1 MKSGKKSIILLA
13 VLAVIIGGAFLFE
26 HMQKQKVEQRHQE
39 QAQYQQERDRR
50 EQELI
55 QIAKDTEIGNG
66 VTLSDG
72 VRAYC
77 GTNGDWS
84 AFNGTV
90 FLEAHGASHWIEA
103 AFEVNK
109 ETEMLDLLEFD
120 SDLHPA
126 SNDEF
131 NAIISD
137 MIQATDR

>member
-1 MKSGKKSIILLA
+1 MRNGKRAIISLA
-13 VLAVIIGGAFLFE
+13 ILAVIIGGALLFKNIQN
-26 HMQKQKVEQRHQE
+26 QKAEQRYQE
-39 QAQYQQERDRR
+39 QAQYEEERNQH

-66 VTLSDG
+66 ITLGDG

-90 FLEAHGASHWIEA
+90 FLEAYGGSHWIEA
-103 AFEVNK
+103 AFEINK
-109 ETEMLDLLEFD
+109 GTETLDLLEFD
-120 SDLHPA
+120 SDLHPT
-126 SNDEF
+126 NDDEF

-137 MIQATDR
+137 MIQAAK